1 MFLCESFVSLVVK
14 KTGIGLWFIAC
25 LVILSTACK
34 GPVQKKSTS
43 EGSAIETPS
52 VVIPTFNADSALK
65 FVKIQTDFGPRVPGS
80 SAHAAC
86 AAWLKKS
93 LLLTTPDVIVQQ
105 YKSRVFN
112 GQVFTGENIIASFN
126 PDAKARIMLCS
137 HWDSRPFA
145 DHDPDPK
152 KRNQPVMAAN
162 DGASGVGILLELARI
177 LKDNHPQVGLDI
189 IFFDMEDYGPPQDSQ
204 TEGANE
210 DWGLGSQYWAK
221 NPHVPYYKARFVIL
235 LDMVGAADA
244 KFRQE
249 GFSMYYAPDKVKKVW
264 DIAAG
269 LGYQDYFLDEKGG
282 YINDDHYFVNE
293 ILKIPAIDI
302 IHLDPN
308 SSNGSFYEYWHTT
321 GDTFD
326 KIDKKT
332 LDVVGEV
339 LTKVVFTE
347 K

>member
-1 MFLCESFVSLVVK
+1 MLMWLAALVFITLSFSCSTPQQKIKPSDKTTTESQP
-14 KTGIGLWFIAC
+14 T
-25 LVILSTACK
+25 
-34 GPVQKKSTS
+34 
-43 EGSAIETPS
+43 
-52 VVIPTFNADSALK
+52 VIPSFNADSAYK
-65 FVKIQTDFGPRVPGS
+65 YVKIQTDFGARVPGT

-86 AAWLKKS
+86 ATWLKKA
-93 LLLTTPDVIVQQ
+93 LLRSTPDVTVQE
-105 YKSRVFN
+105 YKSRVFD
-112 GQVFTGENIIASFN
+112 GKVFTGKNIIASFN
-126 PDAKARIMLCS
+126 PDVKARIMLCS

-145 DHDPDPK
+145 DHDPDPG
-152 KRNQPVMAAN
+152 KRKQPVMAAN

-177 LKDNHPQVGLDI
+177 LKDNRPNVGVDI
-189 IFFDMEDYGPPQDSQ
+189 IFFDMEDYGPPEDSQ
-204 TEGANE
+204 TEEANE
-210 DWGLGSQYWAK
+210 YWGLGSQYWAK
-221 NPHVPYYKARFVIL
+221 NPHVSDYRARFVIL

-269 LGYQDYFLDEKGG
+269 LGYQDYFLTEKGG
-282 YINDDHYFVNE
+282 YINDDHYFINE
-293 ILKIPAIDI
+293 IRKVPAIDI
-302 IHLDPN
+302 IHLDPS

-326 KIDKKT
+326 KIDKET
-332 LDVVGEV
+332 LRVVGEV